1 MAEIEDD
8 EEKHTIEE
16 DIVVTKYKMAGDL
29 INDVL
34 KRLVEKC
41 VPGAKVLELCEL
53 GDRLVQEETG
63 KVFKKEK
70 EMKKGIAFPT
80 CVSLNNCICHFSPLR
95 SDANQPEIRDGDLVK
110 LDLGAHIDGFAA
122 CVAHSFVVGA
132 GPDKPVSG
140 RKADAIVAAHNVAEA
155 CMRLIKPGNSNTEVA
170 DAAQKI
176 SSSFKC
182 CMVENMQCHQAQQHV
197 VEAEKSVVW
206 NPDDAVKK
214 AVEKCEFE
222 VHEVWNVDVLVSTG
236 DGKAKERDTK
246 TTVFRKKETVYSLK
260 MKASRQFFSEMNA
273 KFQAYPFSLR
283 SFEDENK
290 ARMGVVECVKH
301 ALVEPL
307 NVYWEK
313 DAEFVAQFK
322 FTLLLMPNGQMRIT
336 GLPFDSAAY
345 RSEHKI
351 EDAELLKVITAGL
364 NKKSQKKKAKK
375 KAAGDLASAVEAV
388 KIAPS

>member
-1 MAEIEDD
+1 MAEIEED
-8 EEKHTIEE
+8 EEMHTIAE

-34 KRLVEKC
+34 KRLLEKC
-41 VPGAKVLELCEL
+41 ISGARILDLCEL
-53 GDRLVQEETG
+53 GDRLIQEETA

-70 EMKKGIAFPT
+70 EMKKGVAFPT
-80 CVSLNNCICHFSPLR
+80 CISRNNCICHFSPLR
-95 SDANQPEIRDGDLVK
+95 SDGCQPELADGDLVK
-110 LDLGAHIDGFAA
+110 IDLGAHIDGFAA
-122 CVAHSFVVGA
+122 CVAHSFVIGA
-132 GPDKPVSG
+132 SAAAPATG
-140 RKADAIVAAHNVAEA
+140 RKADAMLAAHYVAEA
-155 CMRLIKPGNSNTEVA
+155 CMRLLKPGGTNTEVA
-170 DAAQKI
+170 DTAQKI
-176 SSSFKC
+176 ASAYKC
-182 CMVENMQCHQAQQHV
+182 TMVENMQCHLAKQHV
-197 VEAEKSVVW
+197 VEADKSVVW
-206 NPDDAVKK
+206 NPDETVKK
-214 AVEKCEFE
+214 AVEKCEFD

-301 ALVEPL
+301 SLVEPL
-307 NVYWEK
+307 TVYWEK

-336 GLPFDSAAY
+336 GLPFDTAAY
-345 RSEHKI
+345 KSDNKI
-351 EDAELLKVITAGL
+351 EDAELLKVITGAL
-364 NKKSQKKKAKK
+364 NKKAQKKKAKK
-375 KAAGDLASAVEAV
+375 KAAGDLASAVESV
-388 KIAPS
+388 KISG